1 MSTHISRRRVVAGA
15 AWAAPVIA
23 ASAAVPAFAASLD
36 CVFADSPHKF
46 LRGASAYYRVEEEFT
61 VPANVSKLRF
71 DIFGGGGVSDTGH
84 ESGSGART
92 TGIVEVK
99 PGQTV
104 RVIAG
109 GSSGDARDPYPFGL
123 KTGGPARGGRGYGD
137 GGDAPR
143 FTMPAEV
150 VAEVTKR
157 YPGALKWRDLTRGPK
172 GTVEVYGHPG
182 GGASALLIDGEV
194 IAVAG
199 GGGGGGV
206 TYSYTSAPHAK
217 HFPAV
222 LDASVTNYF
231 HPTDPP
237 IRSFAGSG
245 LSTRGEDATTGTQF
259 YTHSLNTKVSVDGGK
274 GGNNG
279 AGGAGA
285 AKPEVPTG
293 SPNHIFSYDSQNNQV
308 LYSSSTAGNAGG
320 SGFKAKGGN
329 GAVAYSYQLDN
340 NDPKNL
346 EVLTLPGGERIEI
359 SAEETAAEFNGYQ
372 FAMSGGGG
380 GGYGGGGSGAA
391 LALSAITTIQ
401 KWNNNPDGIRQ
412 SVSYLQFSG
421 AGGAGGSYLSP
432 RVIQGEISNSMNAR
446 RAGLNI
452 YEGEA
457 RVYLCETKG

>member
-1 MSTHISRRRVVAGA
+1 M
-15 AWAAPVIA
+15 
-23 ASAAVPAFAASLD
+23 
-36 CVFADSPHKF
+36 
-46 LRGASAYYRVEEEFT
+46 
-61 VPANVSKLRF
+61 
-71 DIFGGGGVSDTGH
+71 
-84 ESGSGART
+84 
-92 TGIVEVK
+92 K

-109 GSSGDARDPYPFGL
+109 GGSGDNYHRRGNL
-123 KTGGPARGGRGYGD
+123 VTGGPGRGGRGYGD

-157 YPGALKWRDLTRGPK
+157 YPGALNWRELEDGPK

-222 LDASVTNYF
+222 LDASVTNFY
-231 HPTDPP
+231 HPTVRP

-245 LSTRGEDATTGTQF
+245 LSTRGGDATTGTQF

-308 LYSSSTAGNAGG
+308 LYSSSAAGNAGG

-346 EVLTLPGGERIEI
+346 EVLTLPGGERIEF

-432 RVIQGEISNSMNAR
+432 RVIQGEISNSMNSMR
-446 RAGLNI
+446 GGINVQD
-452 YEGEA
+452 GEA
-457 RVYLCETKG
+457 KVYLCETKG

>member
-23 ASAAVPAFAASLD
+23 TSAAVPAFAASMD

-46 LRGASAYYRVEEEFT
+46 LRGYSDYRVEEEFT
-61 VPANVSKLRF
+61 VPANVHRIRF

-104 RVIAG
+104 RIIAG
-109 GSSGDARDPYPFGL
+109 GGSGGNYHRRGRLTTD
-123 KTGGPARGGRGYGD
+123 GPGRGGRGYGD

-157 YPGALKWRDLTRGPK
+157 YPGALNWRELKRGPK

-199 GGGGGGV
+199 GGGGGGI

-222 LDASVTNYF
+222 LDASVTNFY
-231 HPTDPP
+231 HPTNPP

-245 LSTRGEDATTGTQF
+245 LSTRGGDATTGTQF

-279 AGGAGA
+279 AGGAGG

-340 NDPKNL
+340 NDRR
-346 EVLTLPGGERIEI
+346 TL
-359 SAEETAAEFNGYQ
+359 
-372 FAMSGGGG
+372 
-380 GGYGGGGSGAA
+380 
-391 LALSAITTIQ
+391 
-401 KWNNNPDGIRQ
+401 K
-412 SVSYLQFSG
+412 
-421 AGGAGGSYLSP
+421 
-432 RVIQGEISNSMNAR
+432 
-446 RAGLNI
+446 
-452 YEGEA
+452 
-457 RVYLCETKG
+457 C

>member
-1 MSTHISRRRVVAGA
+1 MSTYISRRRVVAGA

-23 ASAAVPAFAASLD
+23 TSAAVPAFAASLD

-46 LRGASAYYRVEEEFT
+46 LRGYSDYRVEEEFT
-61 VPANVSKLRF
+61 VPANVHRIRF

-109 GSSGDARDPYPFGL
+109 GGSGDARTPYPFGL

-157 YPGALKWRDLTRGPK
+157 YPGALKWRDLTQGPK

-182 GGASALLIDGEV
+182 GGASELLIDGEV

-199 GGGGGGV
+199 GGGGGGI

-222 LDASVTNYF
+222 LDASVTKNY

-308 LYSSSTAGNAGG
+308 LYSSSAAGNAGG

-346 EVLTLPGGERIEI
+346 EVLTLPGGERIEF

-401 KWNNNPDGIRQ
+401 KWNNNPAGIRQ

-432 RVIQGEISNSMNAR
+432 RVIQGELSNSMNSMR
-446 RAGLNI
+446 TGINV
-452 YEGEA
+452 YDGEA
-457 RVYLCETKG
+457 KVYLCETKG

>member
-1 MSTHISRRRVVAGA
+1 MSTQISRRRVVAGA

-23 ASAAVPAFAASLD
+23 TSAAVPVFAASLD

-46 LRGASAYYRVEEEFT
+46 LRGYSDYRVEEEFT
-61 VPANVSKLRF
+61 VPANVHRIRF
-71 DIFGGGGVSDTGH
+71 DIFGGGGISDTGH

-109 GSSGDARDPYPFGL
+109 GGSGDNYHRRGNLA
-123 KTGGPARGGRGYGD
+123 TEGPGRGGRGYGD

-157 YPGALKWRDLTRGPK
+157 YPGALNWRELKGGPK

-182 GGASALLIDGEV
+182 GGASALLIDGEI

-222 LDASVTNYF
+222 LDASVTNFY
-231 HPTDPP
+231 HPTVRP

-245 LSTRGEDATTGTQF
+245 LSTRGGDATTGTQF

-308 LYSSSTAGNAGG
+308 LYSSSAAGNAGG

-346 EVLTLPGGERIEI
+346 EVLTLPGGERIEF

-432 RVIQGEISNSMNAR
+432 RVIQGEISNSMNSMR
-446 RAGLNI
+446 GGINVHD
-452 YEGEA
+452 GEA
-457 RVYLCETKG
+457 KVYLCETKG

>member
-1 MSTHISRRRVVAGA
+1 MSTYISRRRVVAGA

-23 ASAAVPAFAASLD
+23 TSAAVPAFAASLD

-46 LRGASAYYRVEEEFT
+46 LRGYSDYRVEEEFT
-61 VPANVSKLRF
+61 VPANVHRIRF

-109 GSSGDARDPYPFGL
+109 GGSGDARTPYPFGL

-157 YPGALKWRDLTRGPK
+157 YPGALKWRDLTQGPK

-199 GGGGGGV
+199 GGGGGGI

-222 LDASVTNYF
+222 LDASVTKNY

-308 LYSSSTAGNAGG
+308 LYSSSAAGNAGG

-346 EVLTLPGGERIEI
+346 EVLTLPGGERIEF

-401 KWNNNPDGIRQ
+401 KWNNNPAGIRQ

-432 RVIQGEISNSMNAR
+432 RVIQGELSNSMNSMR
-446 RAGLNI
+446 TGINV
-452 YEGEA
+452 YDGEA
-457 RVYLCETKG
+457 KVYLCETKG

>member
-23 ASAAVPAFAASLD
+23 TSAAVPAFAASLD

-46 LRGASAYYRVEEEFT
+46 LRGYSDYRVEEEFT
-61 VPANVSKLRF
+61 VPANVHRIRF

-84 ESGSGART
+84 ESGSGARAI
-92 TGIVEVK
+92 GIVEVK

-109 GSSGDARDPYPFGL
+109 GGSGDARTPHPDGL

-143 FTMPAEV
+143 FTVPAEV

-157 YPGALKWRDLTRGPK
+157 YPGALNWRELKKGPK

-199 GGGGGGV
+199 GGGGGGI

-222 LDASVTNYF
+222 LDASVTKNY

-346 EVLTLPGGERIEI
+346 EVLTLPGGERIEF

-401 KWNNNPDGIRQ
+401 KWNNNPAGIRQ

-432 RVIQGEISNSMNAR
+432 RVIEGEISNSMNAMR
-446 RAGLNI
+446 TGINVHD
-452 YEGEA
+452 GEA
-457 RVYLCETKG
+457 KVYLCETKG

>member
-1 MSTHISRRRVVAGA
+1 MSTQISRRRVVAGA

-23 ASAAVPAFAASLD
+23 TSAAVPAFAASLD

-46 LRGASAYYRVEEEFT
+46 LRGYSDYRVEEEFT
-61 VPANVSKLRF
+61 VPANVYRVRF

-84 ESGSGART
+84 ESGSGARA

-109 GSSGDARDPYPFGL
+109 GGSGDARTPYPFGL

-157 YPGALKWRDLTRGPK
+157 YPGALNWRELKRGPK

-199 GGGGGGV
+199 GGGGGGI

-222 LDASVTNYF
+222 VDASVTKNY

-308 LYSSSTAGNAGG
+308 LYSSSAAGNAGG
-320 SGFKAKGGN
+320 SGFEAKGGN

-346 EVLTLPGGERIEI
+346 EVLTLPGGERIEF

-401 KWNNNPDGIRQ
+401 KWNNNPAGIRQ
-412 SVSYLQFSG
+412 SVSYVQFSG

-432 RVIQGEISNSMNAR
+432 RVIQGELSNSMNSM
-446 RAGLNI
+446 RAGINV
-452 YEGEA
+452 YDGEA
-457 RVYLCETKG
+457 KVYLCETKG

>member
-1 MSTHISRRRVVAGA
+1 MSTQISRRRVVAGA

-23 ASAAVPAFAASLD
+23 TSAAVPAFAASLD

-46 LRGASAYYRVEEEFT
+46 LRGANAHPRVEEEFI
-61 VPANVSKLRF
+61 VPANVHKLRF

-84 ESGSGART
+84 ESGSGARA

-104 RVIAG
+104 HVIAG
-109 GSSGDARDPYPFGL
+109 GGSGFDRYTPPFGL
-123 KTGGPARGGRGYGD
+123 KAGGPARGGRGYGD

-150 VAEVTKR
+150 VAEVIKR
-157 YPGALKWRDLTRGPK
+157 HPGALNWRELKEGPK

-199 GGGGGGV
+199 GGGGGGI

-222 LDASVTNYF
+222 LDASVTKNY

-293 SPNHIFSYDSQNNQV
+293 SPNYIFSYDSQNNQV
-308 LYSSSTAGNAGG
+308 LYSSSAAGNAGG
-320 SGFKAKGGN
+320 SGFEAKGGN
-329 GAVAYSYQLDN
+329 GSVAYSYQLDN

-346 EVLTLPGGERIEI
+346 EVLTLPGGERIEF

-401 KWNNNPDGIRQ
+401 KWNNNPAGIRQ

-432 RVIQGEISNSMNAR
+432 RVIQGELSNSMNSMR
-446 RAGLNI
+446 TGINV
-452 YEGEA
+452 YDGEA
-457 RVYLCETKG
+457 KVYLCETKG

>member
-23 ASAAVPAFAASLD
+23 TSAAVPAFAASLD

-46 LRGASAYYRVEEEFT
+46 LRGYSDYRIEEEFT
-61 VPANVSKLRF
+61 VPANVYRIRF

-109 GSSGDARDPYPFGL
+109 GGSGDNYHRRGNL
-123 KTGGPARGGRGYGD
+123 VTGGPGRGGRGYGD

-150 VAEVTKR
+150 VAEVIKR
-157 YPGALKWRDLTRGPK
+157 HPGALNWRELKEGPK

-222 LDASVTNYF
+222 LDASVTNFY

-245 LSTRGEDATTGTQF
+245 LSTRGGDATTGTQF

-274 GGNNG
+274 GGNSG
-279 AGGAGA
+279 VGGAGA

-320 SGFKAKGGN
+320 SGFEAKGGN

-346 EVLTLPGGERIEI
+346 EVLTLPGGERIEF

-432 RVIQGEISNSMNAR
+432 RVIQGEISNSMNSMR
-446 RAGLNI
+446 GGINV
-452 YEGEA
+452 YDGEA
-457 RVYLCETKG
+457 KVYLCETKG

>member
-23 ASAAVPAFAASLD
+23 TSAAVPAFAASLD

-46 LRGASAYYRVEEEFT
+46 LIGASAVLRVEEEFT
-61 VPANVSKLRF
+61 VPANVHRIRF

-109 GSSGDARDPYPFGL
+109 GGSGDARGALPFGL
-123 KTGGPARGGRGYGD
+123 KTGGPARGGFGYGD

-157 YPGALKWRDLTRGPK
+157 YPGALNWRELKRGPK

-199 GGGGGGV
+199 GGGGGGI

-222 LDASVTNYF
+222 VDASVTNFY
-231 HPTDPP
+231 HPTNPP

-245 LSTRGEDATTGTQF
+245 LSTRGEDATTGTKF

-308 LYSSSTAGNAGG
+308 LYSSSTAGNTGG

-329 GAVAYSYQLDN
+329 GTAAYSYQLDN

-346 EVLTLPGGERIEI
+346 EVLTLPGGERIEF
-359 SAEETAAEFNGYQ
+359 SADETAAEFNGYQ

-401 KWNNNPDGIRQ
+401 KWNNNPAGIRQ

-432 RVIQGEISNSMNAR
+432 RVIQGEISNSMNSMR
-446 RAGLNI
+446 TGINV

>member
-1 MSTHISRRRVVAGA
+1 MSTYISRRRVVAGA

-23 ASAAVPAFAASLD
+23 TSAAVPAFAASLD
-36 CVFADSPHKF
+36 CVFAESPHKF
-46 LRGASAYYRVEEEFT
+46 LRGYSDYRVEEEFT
-61 VPANVSKLRF
+61 VPANVHRIRF

-84 ESGSGART
+84 ESGSGARAI
-92 TGIVEVK
+92 GIVEVK

-109 GSSGDARDPYPFGL
+109 GGSGDARTPHPDGL

-143 FTMPAEV
+143 FTVPAEV

-157 YPGALKWRDLTRGPK
+157 YPGALNWRELKKGPK

-222 LDASVTNYF
+222 LDASVTNFY

-308 LYSSSTAGNAGG
+308 LYSSSAAGNAGG

-346 EVLTLPGGERIEI
+346 EVLTLPGGERIEF

-432 RVIQGEISNSMNAR
+432 RVIQGELSNSMNSM
-446 RAGLNI
+446 RAGINV
-452 YEGEA
+452 YDGEA
-457 RVYLCETKG
+457 KVYLCETKG

>member
-1 MSTHISRRRVVAGA
+1 MSTYISRRRVVAGA

-23 ASAAVPAFAASLD
+23 TSAAVPAFAASLD

-46 LRGASAYYRVEEEFT
+46 LRGYSDYRVEEEFT
-61 VPANVSKLRF
+61 VPANVHRIRF

-84 ESGSGART
+84 ESGSGARA

-109 GSSGDARDPYPFGL
+109 GGSGDARTPYPFGL

-157 YPGALKWRDLTRGPK
+157 YPGALNWRELKRGPK

-222 LDASVTNYF
+222 LDASVTKNY

-245 LSTRGEDATTGTQF
+245 LSTRGEDATAGTQF

-308 LYSSSTAGNAGG
+308 LYSSSAAGNAGG

-346 EVLTLPGGERIEI
+346 EVLTLPGGERTEI

-432 RVIQGEISNSMNAR
+432 RVIQGELSNSMNSMR
-446 RAGLNI
+446 GGINV
-452 YEGEA
+452 YDGEA
-457 RVYLCETKG
+457 KVYLCETKG

>member
-1 MSTHISRRRVVAGA
+1 MSTYISRRRVVAGA

-23 ASAAVPAFAASLD
+23 TSAAVPAFAASLD
-36 CVFADSPHKF
+36 CVFAESPHKF
-46 LRGASAYYRVEEEFT
+46 LRGYSDYRVEEEFT
-61 VPANVSKLRF
+61 VPANVHRIRF

-84 ESGSGART
+84 ESGSGARAI
-92 TGIVEVK
+92 GIVEVK

-109 GSSGDARDPYPFGL
+109 GGSGDARTPYPFGL

-157 YPGALKWRDLTRGPK
+157 YPGALNWRELKDGPK

-199 GGGGGGV
+199 GGGGGGI

-222 LDASVTNYF
+222 LDVSVTKNY

-308 LYSSSTAGNAGG
+308 LYSSSAAGNAGG

-346 EVLTLPGGERIEI
+346 EVLTLPGGERIEF

-372 FAMSGGGG
+372 FACPEAVAAATAVVVRVLHWRCLLLRPFRSG
-380 GGYGGGGSGAA
+380 
-391 LALSAITTIQ
+391 ITTL
-401 KWNNNPDGIRQ
+401 R
-412 SVSYLQFSG
+412 VS
-421 AGGAGGSYLSP
+421 
-432 RVIQGEISNSMNAR
+432 AR
-446 RAGLNI
+446 A
-452 YEGEA
+452 
-457 RVYLCETKG
+457 

>member
-1 MSTHISRRRVVAGA
+1 MSTQISRRRVVAGA

-23 ASAAVPAFAASLD
+23 TSAAVPTFAASLD

-46 LRGASAYYRVEEEFT
+46 LRGASAYLRVEEEFT

-71 DIFGGGGVSDTGH
+71 DIFGGGGISSTGH
-84 ESGSGART
+84 ESGSGARA

-109 GSSGDARDPYPFGL
+109 GGSGDDRVTHPFGL
-123 KTGGPARGGRGYGD
+123 SAGGPARGGFGYGD

-157 YPGALKWRDLTRGPK
+157 YPGALNWRELKEGPK

-222 LDASVTNYF
+222 LDANVTNFY

-274 GGNNG
+274 GGNSG
-279 AGGAGA
+279 VGGAGA

-320 SGFKAKGGN
+320 SGFEAKGGN

-401 KWNNNPDGIRQ
+401 KWNNNPAGIRQ

-432 RVIQGEISNSMNAR
+432 RVIQGEISNSMNSMR
-446 RAGLNI
+446 GGINVHD
-452 YEGEA
+452 GEA
-457 RVYLCETKG
+457 KVYLCETKG

>member
-23 ASAAVPAFAASLD
+23 TSAAVPAFAASLD

-46 LRGASAYYRVEEEFT
+46 LRGYSDYRVEEEFT

-84 ESGSGART
+84 ESGSGARA

-109 GSSGDARDPYPFGL
+109 GGSGDARTPYPFGL

-157 YPGALKWRDLTRGPK
+157 YPGALNWRELKRGPK

-199 GGGGGGV
+199 GGGGGGI

-222 LDASVTNYF
+222 LDASVTKNY

-308 LYSSSTAGNAGG
+308 LYSSSAAGNAGG

-346 EVLTLPGGERIEI
+346 EVLTLPGGERIEF

-412 SVSYLQFSG
+412 SVSYLQFAG

-432 RVIQGEISNSMNAR
+432 RVIQGELSNSMNSM
-446 RAGLNI
+446 RAGINV
-452 YEGEA
+452 YDGEA
-457 RVYLCETKG
+457 KVYLCETKG

>member
-1 MSTHISRRRVVAGA
+1 MDNSSPNNNPNMPKMPKFNMNWLYVLVIIALGVVFFAGGNSFLSSSAGVDRDYTTFKQYIAKGYGTKVVINKSDNTLRMYVSPDHIR
-15 AWAAPVIA
+15 
-23 ASAAVPAFAASLD
+23 
-36 CVFADSPHKF
+36 
-46 LRGASAYYRVEEEFT
+46 
-61 VPANVSKLRF
+61 
-71 DIFGGGGVSDTGH
+71 DIFKQGTQQVGKSPYVNVEIGSVDKVETFLDQAVAQKKIASYSY
-84 ESGSGART
+84 ENKSGNGFMDILISIAPWVFFF
-92 TGIVEVK
+92 GIWYFLI
-99 PGQTV
+99 
-104 RVIAG
+104 R
-109 GSSGDARDPYPFGL
+109 R
-123 KTGGPARGGRGYGD
+123 
-137 GGDAPR
+137 
-143 FTMPAEV
+143 M
-150 VAEVTKR
+150 
-157 YPGALKWRDLTRGPK
+157 
-172 GTVEVYGHPG
+172 G
-182 GGASALLIDGEV
+182 GGA
-194 IAVAG
+194 
-199 GGGGGGV
+199 GGGGGV

-222 LDASVTNYF
+222 LDASVTNFY

-245 LSTRGEDATTGTQF
+245 LSTRGGDATTGTQF
-259 YTHSLNTKVSVDGGK
+259 YTHSLNTKVSVEGGK

-346 EVLTLPGGERIEI
+346 EVLTLPGGERIEF

-401 KWNNNPDGIRQ
+401 KWNNNPAGIRQ

-432 RVIQGEISNSMNAR
+432 RVIEGEISNSMNAMR
-446 RAGLNI
+446 TGINVHD
-452 YEGEA
+452 GEA
-457 RVYLCETKG
+457 KVYLCETKG

>member
-1 MSTHISRRRVVAGA
+1 MSTYISRRRVVAGA

-23 ASAAVPAFAASLD
+23 TSAAVPAFAASLD

-46 LRGASAYYRVEEEFT
+46 LRGYSDYRVEEEFT

-104 RVIAG
+104 RIIAG
-109 GSSGDARDPYPFGL
+109 GGSGGNYHRRGRLTTD
-123 KTGGPARGGRGYGD
+123 GPGRGGRGYGD

-157 YPGALKWRDLTRGPK
+157 YPGALNWRELEDGPK

-222 LDASVTNYF
+222 LDASVTNFY

-245 LSTRGEDATTGTQF
+245 LSTRGGDATTGTQF
-259 YTHSLNTKVSVDGGK
+259 YTHSLKTLRYLLTAVR
-274 GGNNG
+274 
-279 AGGAGA
+279 AETTA
-285 AKPEVPTG
+285 
-293 SPNHIFSYDSQNNQV
+293 QV
-308 LYSSSTAGNAGG
+308 
-320 SGFKAKGGN
+320 
-329 GAVAYSYQLDN
+329 
-340 NDPKNL
+340 
-346 EVLTLPGGERIEI
+346 ERVL
-359 SAEETAAEFNGYQ
+359 
-372 FAMSGGGG
+372 
-380 GGYGGGGSGAA
+380 
-391 LALSAITTIQ
+391 
-401 KWNNNPDGIRQ
+401 
-412 SVSYLQFSG
+412 
-421 AGGAGGSYLSP
+421 LSP
-432 RVIQGEISNSMNAR
+432 RCRPVAPTISLATTAR
-446 RAGLNI
+446 ITRCCTALRPQVTRAAPALRLRAVMVLSLI
-452 YEGEA
+452 A
-457 RVYLCETKG
+457 TSSTIMTRRTLKC

>member
-36 CVFADSPHKF
+36 CVFADSPYKF

-109 GSSGDARDPYPFGL
+109 GGSGDARTPYPVGL

-157 YPGALKWRDLTRGPK
+157 YPGALNWRDLKRGPK

-222 LDASVTNYF
+222 LDASVTNSY

-320 SGFKAKGGN
+320 SGFEAKGGN
-329 GAVAYSYQLDN
+329 GSVAYSYQLDN

-432 RVIQGEISNSMNAR
+432 RVIEGEISNSMNSM
-446 RAGLNI
+446 RAGINV

-457 RVYLCETKG
+457 KVYLCETKG